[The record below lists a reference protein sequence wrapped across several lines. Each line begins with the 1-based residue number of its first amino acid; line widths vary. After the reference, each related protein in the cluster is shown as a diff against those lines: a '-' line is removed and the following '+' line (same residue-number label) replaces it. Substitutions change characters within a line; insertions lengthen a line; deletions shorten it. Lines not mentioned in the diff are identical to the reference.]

1 MSSIARAGLLCA
13 AVVAAAPVALAQQ
26 PVMQR
31 SGASPIV
38 SATAKAI
45 PTSADIAAMAAA
57 SRESLYIMRAS
68 YAARTKGTTAVRPLA
83 DTLIAYHTQALSDFR
98 GALQAAGMRAPAV
111 GLTAAQERKLAA
123 LEAESG
129 AAFDAKFVAEARASQ
144 KAASDALLAHGKTKG
159 NIIVTAQATRQGNQI
174 VALNAKTK

>member
-1 MSSIARAGLLCA
+1 MPFIARASVLSA
-13 AVVAAAPVALAQQ
+13 AAFAIAPVALAQQ
-26 PVMQR
+26 PVMPR

-38 SATAKAI
+38 SATARPI

-68 YAARTKGTTAVRPLA
+68 YTARTRGTAAVRPLA

-98 GALQAAGMRAPAV
+98 GALEAAGMKAPPVA
-111 GLTAAQERKLAA
+111 LTAAQERRLAA

-129 AAFDAKFVAEARASQ
+129 AAFDARFLAEARASQ
-144 KAASDALLAHGKTKG
+144 KAASDALLAHGRTKG